1 MKNYF
6 SKESINEYKKIYK
19 EKGFKALLK
28 KLGWKIFLFVF
39 LYYLIRD
46 IFLYI
51 IAPIFLFDFLSKYGF
66 SKISIYAI
74 FLLVFVLFITF
85 LIHSF
90 NKNLKIKILRIASFL
105 GFVAV
110 ILGAF
115 GAHALKEVLVENND
129 VYKTASLYH
138 FLVVF
143 LMLFIGLGHKLI
155 SQKYQKIAFVSA
167 LLGVFL
173 FSGSLYFLSI
183 TNLKWIGA
191 ITPVGG
197 ILIALTFI
205 ILVLGYKSKE

>member
-28 KLGWKIFLFVF
+28 KLGWKIFLIVF

-46 IFLYI
+46 IILYVI
-51 IAPIFLFDFLSKYGF
+51 IPIFFFDFLSNYGF
-66 SKISIYAI
+66 SKASIYGF
-74 FLLVFVLFITF
+74 FLLIFIMLIIF
-85 LIHSF
+85 FIHSF
-90 NKNLKIKILRIASFL
+90 NKDLKLKILRIASFL

-115 GAHALKEVLVENND
+115 GAHALKDILVENND
-129 VYKTASLYH
+129 IYKTASFYH

-143 LMLFIGLGHKLI
+143 LMFFMGLGYKLI
-155 SQKYQKIAFVSA
+155 SQKYLKIAFISA
-167 LLGVFL
+167 LLGLFL

-191 ITPVGG
+191 ITPIGG
-197 ILIALTFI
+197 VLIALTFI
-205 ILVLGYKSKE
+205 ILILGYKSEE

>member
-1 MKNYF
+1 M
-6 SKESINEYKKIYK
+6 
-19 EKGFKALLK
+19 LL
-28 KLGWKIFLFVF
+28 F
-39 LYYLIRD
+39 
-46 IFLYI
+46 
-51 IAPIFLFDFLSKYGF
+51 FLFDFLSKYGF

-115 GAHALKEVLVENND
+115 GTHALKEVLVENND

-167 LLGVFL
+167 LLGVFFILWIPL
-173 FSGSLYFLSI
+173 F
-183 TNLKWIGA
+183 LKHH
-191 ITPVGG
+191 
-197 ILIALTFI
+197 
-205 ILVLGYKSKE
+205 

>member
-6 SKESINEYKKIYK
+6 SKESINDYKKIYK

-28 KLGWKIFLFVF
+28 KLGWKIFLIVF

-46 IFLYI
+46 IILYVI
-51 IAPIFLFDFLSKYGF
+51 IPIFFFDFLSNHGF
-66 SKISIYAI
+66 SKTSIYGF
-74 FLLVFVLFITF
+74 FLLIFIMLIIF
-85 LIHSF
+85 FIHSF
-90 NKNLKIKILRIASFL
+90 NKDLKLKILRIASFL

-115 GAHALKEVLVENND
+115 GAHALKDILVENND
-129 VYKTASLYH
+129 IYKTASSYH

-155 SQKYQKIAFVSA
+155 SQKYLKIAFVSA

-205 ILVLGYKSKE
+205 ILILGYESKE

>member
-1 MKNYF
+1 MPFFYSYLF
-6 SKESINEYKKIYK
+6 Y
-19 EKGFKALLK
+19 LL
-28 KLGWKIFLFVF
+28 
-39 LYYLIRD
+39 R
-46 IFLYI
+46 
-51 IAPIFLFDFLSKYGF
+51 FDPP
-66 SKISIYAI
+66 
-74 FLLVFVLFITF
+74 
-85 LIHSF
+85 F

-183 TNLKWIGA
+183 TSIKWIGA

>member
-28 KLGWKIFLFVF
+28 KLGWKIFLIIFF
-39 LYYLIRD
+39 YYLIRD
-46 IFLYI
+46 IILYVI
-51 IAPIFLFDFLSKYGF
+51 IPIFFFDFLSNYGF
-66 SKISIYAI
+66 SKTSIYGI
-74 FLLVFVLFITF
+74 FLLIFIMLIIF
-85 LIHSF
+85 FIHSF
-90 NKNLKIKILRIASFL
+90 NKDLKLKILRIASFL

-115 GAHALKEVLVENND
+115 GAHALKDILVENND
-129 VYKTASLYH
+129 IYKTASSYH

-143 LMLFIGLGHKLI
+143 LMLFIGLGHELI
-155 SQKYQKIAFVSA
+155 SQKFLKIAFVSA

-191 ITPVGG
+191 ITPLGG

-205 ILVLGYKSKE
+205 ILILGYESKE